1 MRLVEAKMLELM
13 DRRSNGKAGSNTLV
27 NYSVTMGC
35 TYVYLH
41 DNLIAKL
48 YKDGTLFIS
57 DAGWQTVTTKSRLN
71 AIINY
76 FCDGTKTGVM
86 QSDYEWYL
94 YQAGHICYMN
104 PSQWYEVSRKQ
115 YSKEVTLPKFT
126 RKALA
131 TARGAA

>member
-1 MRLVEAKMLELM
+1 M
-13 DRRSNGKAGSNTLV
+13 DRRSNGKAGSNTRV
-27 NYSVTMGC
+27 STSAEGNVE
-35 TYVYLH
+35 VFLH
-41 DNLIAKL
+41 DNPIAFLNQYGK
-48 YKDGTLFIS
+48 LFIS

-76 FCDGTKTGVM
+76 FCDGTKTGVI

-94 YQAGHICYMN
+94 YEAGRIRYMN
-104 PSQWYEVSRKQ
+104 SSRWYEVSRKQ
-115 YSKEVTLPKFT
+115 YGKEVELPKFS

>member
-1 MRLVEAKMLELM
+1 MRLVEAQMLQLM
-13 DRRSNGKAGSNTLV
+13 DRRSNGKAGSNTRV
-27 NYSVTMGC
+27 STNAEGFVE
-35 TYVYLH
+35 VFLH
-41 DNLIAKL
+41 DNPIACLNKYGKL
-48 YKDGTLFIS
+48 YIT

-86 QSDYEWYL
+86 QSDFEWYL
-94 YQAGHICYMN
+94 YEAGRIRYMN
-104 PSQWYEVSRKQ
+104 SMRWYEVSPKQ
-115 YSKEVTLPKFT
+115 YSKEVELPKFS

>member
-1 MRLVEAKMLELM
+1 MRLVEAQMLQLM
-13 DRRSNGKAGSNTLV
+13 DRRSNGKAGSNTRI
-27 NYSVTMGC
+27 NTNTDGSVE
-35 TYVYLH
+35 VYLH
-41 DNLIAKL
+41 DNQIAFLNK
-48 YKDGTLFIS
+48 YGKLFIT

-71 AIINY
+71 AIINH

-104 PSQWYEVSRKQ
+104 SSRWYEVSRKQ
-115 YSKEVTLPKFT
+115 YGKEVELPKFS

>member
-1 MRLVEAKMLELM
+1 MRLVEAQMLQLM
-13 DRRSNGKAGSNTLV
+13 DRRSNGKAGSNTRV
-27 NYSVTMGC
+27 STNAEGSVE
-35 TYVYLH
+35 VFLH
-41 DNLIAKL
+41 DNPIAFLNQYGK
-48 YKDGTLFIS
+48 LFIT

-76 FCDGTKTGVM
+76 FCDGTKTGVI
-86 QSDYEWYL
+86 QSNHEWYL
-94 YQAGHICYMN
+94 YEAGCISYMN

-115 YSKEVTLPKFT
+115 YGKEVELPKFS

>member
-1 MRLVEAKMLELM
+1 MRLVEAQMLQLM
-13 DRRSNGKAGSNTLV
+13 DRRSNGKAGSNTRV
-27 NYSVTMGC
+27 STNAEGSVE
-35 TYVYLH
+35 VFLH
-41 DNLIAKL
+41 DNPIAFLNQYGK
-48 YKDGTLFIS
+48 LFIT

-76 FCDGTKTGVM
+76 FCDGTKTGVI

-94 YQAGHICYMN
+94 YQAGHIAYMN

-115 YSKEVTLPKFT
+115 YGKEVELPKFS

>member
-1 MRLVEAKMLELM
+1 MRLVEAQMLQLM
-13 DRRSNGKAGSNTLV
+13 DRRSNGKAGSNTHV
-27 NYSVTMGC
+27 RTTTEGSVD
-35 TYVYLH
+35 VYLH
-41 DNLIAKL
+41 DNQIAHL
-48 YKDGTLFIS
+48 DKDGKLFIS
-57 DAGWQTVTTKSRLN
+57 DAGWQTNTTKSRLN

-94 YQAGHICYMN
+94 YEAGCISYMN

-115 YSKEVTLPKFT
+115 YGKEVELPKFS

>member
-1 MRLVEAKMLELM
+1 MRLVEAQMLQLM
-13 DRRSNGKAGSNTLV
+13 DRRSNGKAGSNTRV
-27 NYSVTMGC
+27 NTNTEGSVE
-35 TYVYLH
+35 VYLH
-41 DNLIAKL
+41 ENLIAFLNK
-48 YKDGTLFIS
+48 YGKLFIT

-76 FCDGTKTGVM
+76 FCDGTKTGVI

-94 YQAGHICYMN
+94 YQAGHIAYMN

-115 YSKEVTLPKFT
+115 YGKEVELPKFS